1 MSTRKKN
8 PKIKQNAPCPCKS
21 GEKYKKCCKNKK
33 VEEKQR
39 AEVDKERLQ
48 EERDKLKTALSHQ
61 TSSPQGWSID
71 LKTGET
77 TGNWE
82 SVQKAILEEN
92 KNVGEFAQKY
102 LRPYREQKDE
112 TNVEIITK
120 EFLKLDPYEQRYI
133 IDRWNNEESYRSL
146 IGIDENNRSEYEKL
160 FESILENHHITKY
173 EISYDINDSLQM
185 FTHSRISG
193 ERDGKFSTFLPPLRE
208 HLSQMS
214 KKKWN
219 WLKER
224 KGRKGSSHLYEI
236 IQTSYLNDDIKL
248 TKDEWEIIN
257 NICNEVESEFMNKK
271 EEDNDEK
278 FMDTFGV
285 VSSTFSLSSDGA
297 VSSGKSEGNDPDFQK
312 ALELS
317 KIDHKAA
324 ALKAA
329 ALEAAALE
337 SAGALL
343 EEIAEEKGAKDAKSA
358 WREMKKKESKK
369 KSRSRIYALK
379 EAGKASE
386 RAAER
391 ASERASK
398 RAAERAAA
406 AIIIQKTARGKLD
419 SKIYSKKK
427 LAYSNP
433 ENFDTYEKK
442 KHYMIA
448 VLDVL
453 GEIEEGNKKKSKSK
467 PAPDLSEEEEMESE
481 EKKAK
486 KKVEEELFEEH
497 IDELTY
503 RIRSISKKF
512 SDYLFVVVGGAAV
525 KAHHL
530 QTKKEGSTGT
540 GHKTTDFDV
549 KVYPKGGVISEDE
562 RKQWVAEARF
572 KIFQQ
577 LKVWYESSS
586 VGKNKEFK
594 FSILKGAR
602 MVPGGAYTNYCEH
615 HGTWREDLVQPLCV
629 DPTVPIKV
637 SLKTE
642 EKFVPLLEFS
652 FSPSETV
659 NVGEDYTNMVMSGT
673 SFPMNYLTINKL
685 TQVLHENITKS
696 GGFMARIDAKE
707 PNVHRKKILSWFKQL
722 NSLNAVERKSP
733 DGETKGQGGT
743 RKKYRKKYKT
753 RIKKRNQKKK
763 SRKRTKKKHRRKKR
777 KSRKN

>member
-369 KSRSRIYALK
+369 KK
-379 EAGKASE
+379 
-386 RAAER
+386 
-391 ASERASK
+391 
-398 RAAERAAA
+398 
-406 AIIIQKTARGKLD
+406 
-419 SKIYSKKK
+419 
-427 LAYSNP
+427 
-433 ENFDTYEKK
+433 
-442 KHYMIA
+442 
-448 VLDVL
+448 
-453 GEIEEGNKKKSKSK
+453 
-467 PAPDLSEEEEMESE
+467 
-481 EKKAK
+481 
-486 KKVEEELFEEH
+486 
-497 IDELTY
+497 
-503 RIRSISKKF
+503 
-512 SDYLFVVVGGAAV
+512 
-525 KAHHL
+525 
-530 QTKKEGSTGT
+530 
-540 GHKTTDFDV
+540 
-549 KVYPKGGVISEDE
+549 
-562 RKQWVAEARF
+562 
-572 KIFQQ
+572 
-577 LKVWYESSS
+577 
-586 VGKNKEFK
+586 
-594 FSILKGAR
+594 
-602 MVPGGAYTNYCEH
+602 
-615 HGTWREDLVQPLCV
+615 
-629 DPTVPIKV
+629 
-637 SLKTE
+637 
-642 EKFVPLLEFS
+642 
-652 FSPSETV
+652 
-659 NVGEDYTNMVMSGT
+659 
-673 SFPMNYLTINKL
+673 
-685 TQVLHENITKS
+685 
-696 GGFMARIDAKE
+696 
-707 PNVHRKKILSWFKQL
+707 
-722 NSLNAVERKSP
+722 
-733 DGETKGQGGT
+733 
-743 RKKYRKKYKT
+743 
-753 RIKKRNQKKK
+753 
-763 SRKRTKKKHRRKKR
+763 
-777 KSRKN
+777 